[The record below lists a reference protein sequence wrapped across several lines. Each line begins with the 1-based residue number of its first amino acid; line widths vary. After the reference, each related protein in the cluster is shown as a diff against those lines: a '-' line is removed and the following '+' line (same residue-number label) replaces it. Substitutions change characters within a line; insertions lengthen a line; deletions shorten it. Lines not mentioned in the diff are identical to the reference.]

1 MPESCDAM
9 IFIFFISLFFALAV
23 FLLIIVLGLLLKNA
37 LSLNLVHRMRRH
49 NVKPLIKKEEGFES
63 LIARFYAFIKRIS
76 KPLVERNLAHS
87 LENNL
92 NRAGIPLYGGE
103 YIVVNI
109 IATIAVS
116 ILSGVITLN
125 PLYTLLLSALV
136 PSALWS
142 IVLILKKRRLESF
155 TEQLGDCLITISNAL
170 RAGYSFQQT
179 IEVIAN
185 EMEPP
190 IGEEFSHMNHDVVM
204 GVPLEEA
211 MENANQRI
219 GSSDFEL
226 VVTAVLIQREVG
238 GNLAQVLD
246 NISYTIMERIRLRR
260 EIMAITAQG
269 RLSAIV
275 LVLLPFAAGA
285 AMFFVN
291 HDNFVQL
298 FDEPMG
304 QMAMAGAVVFE
315 VLGYII
321 IRRIV
326 DIEV

>member
-1 MPESCDAM
+1 MV
-9 IFIFFISLFFALAV
+9 FIFFVSLLVALATFLIVVILVLFF
-23 FLLIIVLGLLLKNA
+23 KNT
-37 LSLNLVHRMRRH
+37 LSTNLFHRMRRH
-49 NVKPLIKKEEGFES
+49 NVRPLIKKEEGFDN
-63 LIARFYAFIKRIS
+63 LLARFYAFIKKIS
-76 KPLVERNLAHS
+76 KPLVERNFANF

-92 NRAGIPLYGGE
+92 NRAVIPLYGGE
-103 YIVVNI
+103 YVVINI
-109 IATIAVS
+109 IAMVAVS
-116 ILSGVITLN
+116 ILSGIVTMK
-125 PLYTLLLSALV
+125 PLYTLILTALV
-136 PSALWS
+136 PLVLWAIILAL
-142 IVLILKKRRLESF
+142 KNRRLESF
-155 TEQLGDCLITISNAL
+155 TEQLSDCLITISNAL

-179 IEVIAN
+179 IELISK

-190 IGEEFSHMNHDVVM
+190 IGEEFSRINHDVVM

-211 MENANQRI
+211 LENANTRI

-246 NISYTIMERIRLRR
+246 NISYTIAERIRMRR
-260 EIMAITAQG
+260 EILAITAQG

-291 HDNFVQL
+291 HDNFVQM
-298 FDEPMG
+298 FEEPMG
-304 QMAMAGAVVFE
+304 QMAMVVAVMCE
-315 VLGYII
+315 VLGYFI